1 MIIFCQVVVR
11 LRAGEIIIVFI
22 RATYQTAVLFIIEQ
36 LQGGR
41 FGRVEPLV
49 KTAPH
54 RRVVVH
60 RRPGRRGAPYVISRK
75 KGNWEGDAE
84 LLLAQPHDQFVRLGG
99 NNLIPQPLATG
110 PLRSPHG
117 VGKGRKPFWGFFDP
131 QGGSKNPLSYSPLPA
146 LRGGVGGEVYSRKRV
161 E

>member
-1 MIIFCQVVVR
+1 LRKSDCEAIPPFPDISSDHIFSITVYPKYIPMIIFCQVVVR

-60 RRPGRRGAPYVISRK
+60 QRPGRRGAPYVISRK
-75 KGNWEGDAE
+75 KGNREGDAE

-99 NNLIPQPLATG
+99 NNLIPPAPGHRPAAQSP
-110 PLRSPHG
+110 RS
-117 VGKGRKPFWGFFDP
+117 
-131 QGGSKNPLSYSPLPA
+131 
-146 LRGGVGGEVYSRKRV
+146 GEGEKTFLGIF
-161 E
+161 